1 MKSRLPFHNSQLFV
15 SRSNLGQS
23 MAGLYTN
30 QIIYKGEVICNYSGI
45 LNGPLDEDKVYE
57 IDNLNLVSYQQ
68 L

>member
-1 MKSRLPFHNSQLFV
+1 
-15 SRSNLGQS
+15 

-45 LNGPLDEDKVYE
+45 LNGPLDEDKINE
-57 IDNLNLVSYQQ
+57 NADLNLVSYQQ